1 MEQPVGSI
9 SPVKLEVEYPERS
22 SRGLALCTLFAIKSL
37 ILLPVII
44 ILYVFDI
51 AVVIAMIVGVFAV
64 IFTGKYPRGLF
75 DFIVRFLKWSVE
87 VNVYWASM
95 SDKYPPFT
103 PR

>member
-1 MEQPVGSI
+1 MEQPAGSI

-22 SRGLALCTLFAIKSL
+22 SRCLALCTLFAIKYL

-44 ILYVFDI
+44 IMLVFEI
-51 AVVIAMIVGVFAV
+51 AVAIAMIVGVFAV
-64 IFTGKYPRGLF
+64 IFTGKYPRSLF
-75 DFIVRFLKWSVE
+75 DFNVRFLKWSVE
-87 VNVYWASM
+87 MNLYWASM